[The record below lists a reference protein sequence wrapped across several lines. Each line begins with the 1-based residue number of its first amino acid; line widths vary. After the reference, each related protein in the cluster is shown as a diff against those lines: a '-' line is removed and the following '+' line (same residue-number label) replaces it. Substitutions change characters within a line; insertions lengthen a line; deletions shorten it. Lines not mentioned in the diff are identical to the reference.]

1 MHSTADFL
9 NTTEKNRPYNVLF
22 LTKWYPNPADPQLGI
37 FIKKHA
43 QAVALYATVYLVY
56 VFQDESV
63 VGNYDMRI
71 SQSDAFTE
79 IKVAVKPN
87 TSVFKPII
95 NGYRYL
101 KANRMAIAEVRKRA
115 GKIDIVHAHV
125 LLRSAVIAFII
136 NVLYNIPY
144 VVTEHWTGYVSGKF
158 QQQSFF
164 KKWLS
169 RKVLK
174 RAKAVTTVSNSLQKS
189 MQGQGLK
196 ANYYTVPNVVEAVV
210 FDSKM
215 LKNTGLSDKIKVLSV
230 ADLEDGH
237 KNISGAIKAI
247 ASIQQ
252 RFKNIE
258 YHIIGDGS
266 DKQLLTQLADSL
278 QGGGDFIFFHG
289 RKPNE
294 YVYDFMQHVDFVLI
308 NSNYETF
315 SVVAAEALANGK
327 PVISTVCG
335 GPEEF
340 ITPDFGILIEP
351 NNQLMLEEAL
361 VKMLN
366 TYKSYDAPTLR
377 NYILNKL
384 SYKVVGE
391 QFCGIYDKVL
401 NNKPL

>member
-1 MHSTADFL
+1 MSSTADFL

-22 LTKWYPNPADPQLGI
+22 LTKWYPNPADSQLGI
-37 FIKKHA
+37 FVKKHA
-43 QAVALYATVYLVY
+43 QAVALYTNVYLVY
-56 VFQDESV
+56 VFQDEAIK
-63 VGNYDMRI
+63 GTYDMRI
-71 SQSDAFTE
+71 IQTGAFTE
-79 IKVAVKPN
+79 ITVAIKPN
-87 TSVFKPII
+87 NSVLKSII

-101 KANRMAIAEVRKRA
+101 KANRLAFAEVRKRA

-136 NVLYNIPY
+136 NILYNIPY
-144 VVTEHWTGYVSGKF
+144 IVTEHWTGYVSGKF
-158 QQQSFF
+158 QQQSLI

-174 RAKAVTTVSNSLQKS
+174 KAKAVTTVSNSLQKS
-189 MQGQGLK
+189 MEANGLN
-196 ANYYTVPNVVEAVV
+196 AHYYTVPNVVEAVT
-210 FDSKM
+210 FDSNV
-215 LKNTGLSDKIKVLSV
+215 LKINGLSNKIRILSV
-230 ADLEDGH
+230 ADLENEH

-247 ASIQQ
+247 ANIQQ

-266 DKQLLTQLADSL
+266 DKHLLNQLADSL
-278 QGGGDFIFFHG
+278 QGSEKFIFFHG
-289 RKPNE
+289 RQPNE
-294 YVYDFMQHVDFVLI
+294 YVYDFMQQVDFVVV

-315 SVVAAEALANGK
+315 SVVAAEALVNGK

-340 ITPDFGILIEP
+340 ITSDFGILIEP
-351 NNQLMLEEAL
+351 NNQLMLEQAL
-361 VKMLN
+361 VTMLN
-366 TYKSYDAPTLR
+366 TYKNYDAPTLR

-391 QFCGIYDKVL
+391 QFCGIYDEVIQ
-401 NNKPL
+401 